1 MGRVRSGRIVNASLC
16 KKGFLKESD
25 SDHIRYYFLKKNS
38 KDCVVK
44 TKMSHGMMGQTLS
57 IKLLSDMARQ
67 LRLTKTQ
74 FLDLID
80 CRLSEKEY
88 RQILQNYGEDV

>member
-1 MGRVRSGRIVNASLC
+1 MRSVRLGREIDTALR
-16 KKGFLKESD
+16 KKGFLRELAGKHIHYYLI
-25 SDHIRYYFLKKNS
+25 DHSEI
-38 KDCVVK
+38 V
-44 TKMSHGMMGQTLS
+44 THMSHGMMGSTINVDL
-57 IKLLSDMARQ
+57 IGKMARQ

-88 RQILQNYGEDV
+88 RQILQNYDEDV

>member
-1 MGRVRSGRIVNASLC
+1 
-16 KKGFLKESD
+16 
-25 SDHIRYYFLKKNS
+25 
-38 KDCVVK
+38 
-44 TKMSHGMMGQTLS
+44 MSHGMMGSTINVDLIS
-57 IKLLSDMARQ
+57 KMARQ

-80 CRLSEKEY
+80 CRLSEKDY